1 MSIKKPLRYLSGLL
15 LSLIALGLLAACGD
29 SPTATPAAS
38 TTAAAKTVASTAAA
52 NTTAATAAT
61 TQAAAAGKWS
71 LAAAAAPYKGQK
83 VTLATVSWKEATLD
97 LAKEFTQ
104 QTGIELEVVQ
114 LPNADLLQKTL
125 LDARTKTGAYDI
137 IAHSP
142 MTPYAKP
149 GYLVGLDEYLKNPAL
164 ADPEYNISDAVNADF
179 YTKYNG
185 KIVALPFGSSSL
197 ALFYRKDLFEN
208 PQYQADFKAKYGYDL
223 KPPTDWKQLLD
234 ISKFFTETDWKGP
247 GGEKGY
253 GLSAYGKR
261 EFSMTYIFQMYLS
274 SMAALK
280 DSSAKVS
287 LVDDKFQPTFNNQA
301 GEDALNIWKQTL
313 QYSPPGVLQNGNTE
327 TRDLFAKGLTA
338 MVITFDSALGTLA
351 TSPMKDKWAL
361 AAVPGKTVLGGW
373 TLSVSSASKNKEAA
387 FLAAQYLS
395 SAKAD
400 QYLFD
405 KAGRYPGRTST
416 YGSEVYKA
424 KNPYWEPLAKSKQNA
439 VPQIDVENAQ
449 VDDMMSEQISLFL
462 TDQKDAKT
470 TLKNMSDGLTKI
482 LKNGGWIS

>member
-1 MSIKKPLRYLSGLL
+1 MSIKKLLRYLSSLL
-15 LSLIALGLLAACGD
+15 LSLIVLGLLAACGD
-29 SPTATPAAS
+29 SPTATPAA
-38 TTAAAKTVASTAAA
+38 TTAASTSAAATTAA
-52 NTTAATAAT
+52 NTTAVVAT
-61 TQAAAAGKWS
+61 TQAASSKWS

-185 KIVALPFGSSSL
+185 KTVALPFGSSSL

-223 KPPTDWKQLLD
+223 KPPADWKQLLD
-234 ISKFFTETDWKGP
+234 LSKFFTETDWKGP
-247 GGEKGY
+247 GGERGY

-280 DSSAKVS
+280 DSTTKLG

-301 GEDALNIWKQTL
+301 GEEALAIWKQTL

-351 TSPMKDKWAL
+351 TSPVKDKWAL

-387 FLAAQYLS
+387 FLAAQYLT

-400 QYLFD
+400 LYLFD

-416 YGSEVYKA
+416 YASEVYKA

-449 VDDMMSEQISLFL
+449 IDDMISEQISLFL

-470 TLKNMSDGLTKI
+470 TIKNMSDGVTKI
-482 LKNGGWIS
+482 LKNGGWIN